1 MASARVRRV
10 VVGVSGSLANLAA
23 LHAAAEQA
31 RRYDVPLVAVSAWQP
46 IGGEPVHRHAPC
58 PRILQMWRNQAANRV
73 RTAVLDAFG
82 APPRDLDLTL
92 LTARGHAGP
101 VLVALAARPGDML
114 VVGTGR
120 SPRAGKPHR
129 GKVSRYCLGH
139 ARCPVLA
146 VPPPDLLSE
155 ARHGRFRVHDRDL
168 ASAGLLSSATK
179 KGR

>member
-31 RRYDVPLVAVSAWQP
+31 RLYDAPLVAVSAWQP

-58 PRILQMWRNQAANRV
+58 PRILQMWRNQAASRV

-82 APPRDLDLTL
+82 APPPDLDLTL

-101 VLVALAARPGDML
+101 
-114 VVGTGR
+114 
-120 SPRAGKPHR
+120 
-129 GKVSRYCLGH
+129 
-139 ARCPVLA
+139 
-146 VPPPDLLSE
+146 
-155 ARHGRFRVHDRDL
+155 
-168 ASAGLLSSATK
+168 
-179 KGR
+179 